1 MKVKVKS
8 LFLASNVCLPILAV
22 IPMVSCATNFQQSN
36 QSVIEAWNS
45 ALLYQTSINQ
55 INLPI
60 NLNQDWSQISQA
72 FFQTL
77 INFTFVAGYD
87 LQPVAK
93 MVDQNLVLG
102 LQLNQQVLPKTY
114 HLKIIDFQDQ
124 SDLTLISSSWNQ
136 LNLVIINDRD
146 QVLDHLLPIS
156 ASAFLSANSNPNHY
170 FEKSFLK
177 WTEQLKLV
185 NQSAWN
191 FRLKSEIV
199 NHQIVVH
206 LNIIY
211 QNLPIN
217 APVNLQ
223 AKSFNYF
230 QRQKDYQDQ
239 VSKYYQSIGRY
250 WDLKTTENLN
260 PDWIP
265 FASSIS
271 NRQNLHQF
279 LKAFQQD
286 VTIFEQ
292 QDFNLKIKLNNNDQ
306 VGLINAE
313 FILVEP
319 FTNLNI
325 VAQNLIRV
333 LTINGFKIIDNPD
346 HLKAIANWYQKFQKL
361 NLITDQAHQNY
372 PSQINAQID
381 LNWLITNTD
390 WNHQDFDQ
398 NQWQIRFFN
407 DQIINDDQLGIKAI
421 KIQLLVKVANQWLP
435 VGKPILNQDGT
446 FSSSSQID
454 NYLLIGNY
462 RTISEQLASE
472 IYQKFADIKIIEAPI
487 NQVVFDQIIQL
498 NQDQAMQ
505 QLEAAK
511 WFNSQYQNILGSA
524 LYQQLDY
531 WKLNWQWNEHRQFNA
546 QIINGKISAL
556 LSEPTQLKLS
566 PSVNPS
572 DQIYFPNYDQNGK
585 LLALPKVVFK
595 LNLSIAPINHH

>member
-1 MKVKVKS
+1 MKLKS
-8 LFLASNVCLPILAV
+8 LILASSVCLSSLAL
-22 IPMVSCATNFQQSN
+22 IPVLSCATNFQQSN
-36 QSVIEAWNS
+36 QSVIQHWNS
-45 ALLYQTSINQ
+45 ALLYQTSINR

-60 NLNQDWSQISQA
+60 NLSQDWNQISQD
-72 FFQTL
+72 FFQSL
-77 INFTFVAGYD
+77 INFSFVAGYD

-93 MVDQNLVLG
+93 VVDQDLVLG

-124 SDLTLISSSWNQ
+124 SDLTLIASSWNQ
-136 LNLVIINDRD
+136 LNLVIINDQD

-156 ASAFLSANSNPNHY
+156 ASAFLNANSNPNHY

-177 WTEQLKLV
+177 WTEQLKLL
-185 NQSAWN
+185 NQSDWK
-191 FRLKSEIV
+191 FRLKSEII

-211 QNLPIN
+211 QNLPIS
-217 APVNLQ
+217 ASVNLQ
-223 AKSFNYF
+223 PKSFNYF
-230 QRQKDYQDQ
+230 QTQKNYQDQ
-239 VSKYYQSIGRY
+239 VSKYYQSIGHY
-250 WDLKTTENLN
+250 WDLKTTEHLN
-260 PDWIP
+260 PDQIP

-271 NRQNLHQF
+271 NHQDLHQF
-279 LKAFQQD
+279 LKVFQQD

-292 QDFNLKIKLNNNDQ
+292 QDFDLKIKLNNNDQ

-333 LTINGFKIIDNPD
+333 LTINGFKTIENSD
-346 HLKAIANWYQKFQKL
+346 HLKAIANQYQKFQKL
-361 NLITDQAHQNY
+361 NLITNQAHQNY
-372 PSQINAQID
+372 PSQINTQID
-381 LNWLITNTD
+381 LNWLVTNTD
-390 WNHQDFDQ
+390 WSHQDFDQ
-398 NQWQIRFFN
+398 TQWQIRFFN

-446 FSSSSQID
+446 FSTNAQIN

-472 IYQKFADIKIIEAPI
+472 IYQKFADTKIIEAPI
-487 NQVVFDQIIQL
+487 NQVIFDQIIQL

-511 WFNSQYQNILGSA
+511 WFTSQYQNILGSA
-524 LYQQLDY
+524 LYQQINH

-546 QIINGKISAL
+546 QIINGKVSAL
-556 LSEPTQLKLS
+556 LTEPTQLKLS
-566 PSVNPS
+566 PSANLS

-585 LLALPKVVFK
+585 FLTLPKVVFK
-595 LNLSIAPINHH
+595 LNLVIPPINHH